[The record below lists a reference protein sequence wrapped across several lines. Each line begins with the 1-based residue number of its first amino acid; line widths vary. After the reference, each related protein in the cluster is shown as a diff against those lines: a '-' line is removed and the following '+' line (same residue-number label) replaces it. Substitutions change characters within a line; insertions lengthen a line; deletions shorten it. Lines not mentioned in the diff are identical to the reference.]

1 MDKPGLITGCGPIGM
16 LAILVARQAGV
27 LEVLVTDIT
36 SLTLDMAKTIGAD
49 QALNVAA
56 DPAALD
62 VFSAQKRPL

>member
-36 SLTLDMAKTIGAD
+36 PKHSTFWRVTSNSSSMVIG
-49 QALNVAA
+49 
-56 DPAALD
+56 
-62 VFSAQKRPL
+62 